1 MEDNNKAIGNQ
12 IKLHNKNNTQKYVR
26 RIKTRKRIIK
36 QAIMTGKQENV
47 IVELLQQILAELKL
61 TNHKKLK
68 PVTRVKQFR

>member
-1 MEDNNKAIGNQ
+1 
-12 IKLHNKNNTQKYVR
+12 
-26 RIKTRKRIIK
+26 
-36 QAIMTGKQENV
+36 MTGKQENV